1 MALKKKYKKCMIRRR
16 AVESVLFCLER
27 KRFMEEIL
35 KKLPNEN
42 EAQYIWKVGQAK
54 DSGRISNSWEE
65 LAPILNAELGID
77 ETEARGESAFRKK
90 YRVMQQAWDDVFSK
104 SQFSESQLDEIAEQ
118 TRELQK
124 EKVKVRD
131 ERIDYQKSIREA
143 ARRESFVELIHRA
156 FSINV
161 KPFDYKSSPVID
173 SNEDMVVCLS
183 DLHAGIE
190 VQNWWNTYNTGI
202 LKKRLHKYLDEICEI
217 QKLHQCKMCNV
228 VLGGDNI
235 SGAIHANLR
244 LQNNENVIEQLKIAI
259 TYISEFIYTLQDWFE
274 EINVYSVSGN
284 HSRLSANKDDH
295 LKGEELDDMIPFCL
309 TLQFEKNKNVR
320 IVDTHERLDSTIS
333 AFKTRGDKLF
343 YIVHGDKDRPANVVK
358 NLTLMSGIKPDGI
371 IMGHR
376 HNNSLS
382 TEHSVKIIQCGCV
395 VGMDDYCVDK
405 RISGEPEQCVF
416 ITSENRTVKCLYDIG
431 LN

>member
-1 MALKKKYKKCMIRRR
+1 MKQMACYKH
-16 AVESVLFCLER
+16 CLREER
-27 KRFMEEIL
+27 KRFMDEIL
-35 KKLPNEN
+35 KKLPHEN
-42 EAQYIWKVGQAK
+42 ESQYIWKVGQAK

-104 SQFSESQLDEIAEQ
+104 SQFSESRLDEIAEQ

-124 EKVKVRD
+124 EKIKVRD
-131 ERIDYQKSIREA
+131 ERIDYQKSIRED
-143 ARRESFVELIHRA
+143 ARRESFIELVQRA

-161 KPFDYKSSPVID
+161 KPFDYKPSPVID

-183 DLHAGIE
+183 DLHAGVE

-202 LKKRLHKYLDEICEI
+202 LKQRLHKYLDEICEI

-235 SGAIHANLR
+235 SGVIHANLR

-259 TYISEFIYTLQDWFE
+259 TYIGEFIYSLQDWFE

-295 LKGEELDDMIPFCL
+295 LKGEELDEMIPFCL
-309 TLQFEKNKNVR
+309 NLQFENNKNIR
-320 IVDTHERLDSTIS
+320 IIDTHERLDSTIS

>member
-1 MALKKKYKKCMIRRR
+1 MIRRR
-16 AVESVLFCLER
+16 TVKSVLFCLER

-65 LAPILNAELGID
+65 LAPILNTELGID

-104 SQFSESQLDEIAEQ
+104 SQFSESRLDEIAEQ

-131 ERIDYQKSIREA
+131 ERIDYQKSIRED
-143 ARRESFVELIHRA
+143 ARRESFVELVHRA
-156 FSINV
+156 FSVNV
-161 KPFDYKSSPVID
+161 KPFDYKPSPVID

-202 LKKRLHKYLDEICEI
+202 LKQRLHKYLDEICEI

-343 YIVHGDKDRPANVVK
+343 YIVHGDKDRPVNVVK

-416 ITSENRTVKCLYDIG
+416 ITSENRAVKCLYDIG